1 MAPPAF
7 SLLVMLA
14 SYDFTAV
21 AFFASVYTILIS
33 TIVAAS
39 GSSETKKT
47 RRVKRKITTTVSNP
61 SSQLISS
68 PQQRQQSTQSTT
80 AALSTQICQ
89 GYRLPKSS
97 LHGPSQ
103 TIAIPRTEVTI

>member
-1 MAPPAF
+1 MVESVMPSYGKYRGFVSIAYDTCKIFLLQLMAPPAF
-7 SLLVMLA
+7 SLLVVLA

-39 GSSETKKT
+39 GSSETKKAG
-47 RRVKRKITTTVSNP
+47 RVKRKI
-61 SSQLISS
+61 
-68 PQQRQQSTQSTT
+68 
-80 AALSTQICQ
+80 CH